1 MKKQLLTL
9 SFLPGLVWLVSC
21 SNQQETTAGTE
32 KPTPPPTQSQP
43 KRWYTQTQVNRGNN
57 LFQENCAVCHKPDA
71 SGTTNW
77 RELDANGKLP
87 PPPLNGT
94 AHTWHHP
101 LSILRRTV
109 RMGGIPL
116 GGTMPG
122 FEEKLTNKQ
131 IDDILAWVQSH
142 WPDEIYRIWDERN
155 SQAKNRLQPIKKG

>member
-9 SFLPGLVWLVSC
+9 SFLLSLVWLVSC
-21 SNQQETTAGTE
+21 SNQQEMTAGTE

-43 KRWYTQTQVNRGNN
+43 KRWYTQVQVNRGNN

-101 LSILRRTV
+101 LSILRRTI

-116 GGTMPG
+116 GGTMPE

-142 WPDEIYRIWDERN
+142 WPDEIYRIWDERD